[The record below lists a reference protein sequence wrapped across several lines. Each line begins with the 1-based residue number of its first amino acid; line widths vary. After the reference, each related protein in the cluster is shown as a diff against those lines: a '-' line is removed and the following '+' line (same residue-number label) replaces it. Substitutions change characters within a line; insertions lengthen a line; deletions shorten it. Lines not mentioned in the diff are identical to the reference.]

1 MRKCILIFLF
11 IVIAVSLPLT
21 FKHYREQNSLTL
33 QQKLEDFNYTFDILE
48 QNYPYFWV
56 IQRKFGIDYLG
67 RREEFEKRILLT
79 KNDAEFYEELSR
91 MIRLLQN
98 PHTFLISPEAYD
110 FMKEYYSNLKG
121 IGSGLWKQI
130 TKDEKISESYR
141 EWKKKLNNRSHILPF
156 VFKYVEGKYVK
167 VDGASSDYIP
177 QVPDGSYLTKIES
190 VDVDEYVKSLAE
202 VSWLEYDERR
212 RKIRLKDPVFP
223 ALYKK
228 EYILEFVTPEGNP
241 LEVKVKPVA
250 VDPGKLLRPSSVRMF
265 ETSILKE
272 GTVAYI
278 KFNSFNTTDPEAD
291 RDEILKFFQS
301 IRDYPFLIIDVRGNT
316 GGNSDYWKYNIIPPL
331 TDRYLSA
338 TFYKVFRGG
347 EYMRKFLSGLPG
359 LKNISEL
366 PENLVLPP
374 EISRHFTYFIELGC
388 HISEVDSIGF
398 KGEIYILVDEEVF
411 STAETFVAFAKAT
424 KWATIV
430 GTRTGGDGMGSEKPA
445 IILPNSRLVIMF
457 QNGMA
462 LNPDGSANAEFGTEP
477 DIFAELTYEDYLKYL
492 KWQKT
497 NPESKGVV
505 NPYDTV
511 INKVLEI
518 INQKLAG

>member
-1 MRKCILIFLF
+1 MF
-11 IVIAVSLPLT
+11 IATISLYLV
-21 FKHYREQNSLTL
+21 FKHSGKQNTLTV
-33 QQKLEDFNYTFDILE
+33 QQKLEDFNYMFDILE

-67 RREEFEKRILLT
+67 RRKEFEKRILST
-79 KNDAEFYEELSR
+79 KNDAEFYKELSR

-98 PHTFLISPEAYD
+98 GHTYLISPEAYD

-141 EWKKKLNNRSHILPF
+141 KWKKKLNNRSHILPF

-167 VDGASSDYIP
+167 VDDTSSDYVP
-177 QVPDGSYLTKIES
+177 QVPDGSYLTKIDS
-190 VDVDEYVKSLAE
+190 VDVDEYVKSLADE
-202 VSWLEYDERR
+202 SSLDYDERR
-212 RKIRLKDPVFP
+212 RKIRLKGPIFP

-241 LEVKVKPVA
+241 IEVKVKPIA
-250 VDPGKLLRPSSVRMF
+250 VDPSKLIRPSSGRMF

-291 RDEILKFFQS
+291 RDEILEFFQS
-301 IRDYPFLIIDVRGNT
+301 IRNYPFLIIDVRGNT

-331 TDRYLSA
+331 TNRYLSA
-338 TFYKVFRGG
+338 TFYKVFRGS
-347 EYMRKFLSGLPG
+347 EYTKKFLSGLPE
-359 LKNISEL
+359 LKSISAL
-366 PENLVLPP
+366 PENLTCPP
-374 EISRHFTYFIELGC
+374 EVSRHFTYFTTVGY

-411 STAETFVAFAKAT
+411 STAKTFVTFAKAT

-477 DIFAELTYEDYLKYL
+477 DIFAELTYEDFLKYL
-492 KWQKT
+492 EWEKN
-497 NPESKGVV
+497 NPESKGAV

-511 INKVLEI
+511 VNKVLEI
-518 INQKLAG
+518 INRRLAG